1 MLEPVHSHTL
11 VFPTKTSNMD
21 LCSTWKPS
29 SFLEAMQETASEN
42 CDLLGCG
49 RDDLLRLNNAWV
61 ALRIEL
67 FMDRYPVHGE
77 NVSFL
82 TYPKRPRHGMYPRYF
97 VISDEKGETI
107 GKASSI
113 WALLDLETRK
123 AIPSSPVNDL
133 IPETPELPPCLP
145 KLPPL
150 VTPLSAEPVI
160 AERVPVYTDLDANTH
175 VNNARYMDWCC
186 NALGIEEMQ
195 HSVISHFVIDYAKEI
210 TPGQLIRTEL
220 RREGNTF
227 TFAGY
232 EGDTL
237 HFSIFGELQPRR

>member
-1 MLEPVHSHTL
+1 MLP
-11 VFPTKTSNMD
+11 
-21 LCSTWKPS
+21 
-29 SFLEAMQETASEN
+29 
-42 CDLLGCG
+42 
-49 RDDLLRLNNAWV
+49 
-61 ALRIEL
+61 
-67 FMDRYPVHGE
+67 
-77 NVSFL
+77 L
-82 TYPKRPRHGMYPRYF
+82 T
-97 VISDEKGETI
+97 I
-107 GKASSI
+107 
-113 WALLDLETRK
+113 
-123 AIPSSPVNDL
+123 SPVR
-133 IPETPELPPCLP
+133 
-145 KLPPL
+145 KL
-150 VTPLSAEPVI
+150 TEPVI